1 MACPDCQRRAALVAA
16 LAPSIARMSFTRDG
30 LIQLL
35 SLSDEQL
42 LHVIQVEYPGDLPR
56 RIAMA
61 KSASDDVPTALC
73 RHDPGYPS
81 VLAELP
87 SAPSVL
93 YATCASRRLCDLVS
107 GPTVAIVGSRNHTD
121 YGHRITF
128 ALAQDLA
135 SAGITVISGMNFGL
149 EGIAHHGALHA
160 KGQTIAVMAAGPE
173 QPHHRYMDH
182 LYGCICARGAVVSE
196 FPPGFFRA
204 ESWCFIAGHRII
216 AALADVVLVAEA
228 GERSIALLTARI
240 AGELGREVAVVPG
253 RVTEHN
259 SPGTFELL
267 RDGAHPISCAQD
279 VLDLIPMTHMTGS
292 RAERVAA

>member
-16 LAPSIARMSFTRDG
+16 LAPSIARLSFTRDG

-35 SLSDEQL
+35 SLPDEQL
-42 LHVIQVEYPGDLPR
+42 IDFAQVERPGDLPL

-61 KSASDDVPTALC
+61 KSARDVPTALC

-81 VLAELP
+81 VLAQLP
-87 SAPSVL
+87 SAPGVL
-93 YATCASRRLCDLVS
+93 YATCATRRLCELLS

-135 SAGITVISGMNFGL
+135 SAGVTVISGMNFGL
-149 EGIAHHGALHA
+149 EGIAHQGALHA

-173 QPHHRYMDH
+173 RPHPRYMDH
-182 LYGCICARGAVVSE
+182 LYGCIRARGAAVSE
-196 FPPGFFRA
+196 FPPGFSPA

-216 AALADVVLVAEA
+216 AALADVVLIAEA
-228 GERSIALLTARI
+228 GERSVALLTARI

-267 RDGAHPISCAQD
+267 RDGAHPIACAQD
-279 VLDLIPMTHMTGS
+279 VLDLIPMVHTAEP
-292 RAERVAA
+292 RAESVAA